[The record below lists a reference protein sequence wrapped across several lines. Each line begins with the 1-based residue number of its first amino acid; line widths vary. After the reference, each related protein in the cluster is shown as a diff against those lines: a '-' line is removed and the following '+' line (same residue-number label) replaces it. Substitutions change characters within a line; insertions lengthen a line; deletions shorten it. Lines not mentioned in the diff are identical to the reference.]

1 MHVDCSVLIWY
12 MFFFW
17 FSLLV
22 HMWFQNYPI
31 YCMIFAHNIPDSSSW
46 DINISF
52 RPLHVWLVLLLF
64 QAIHGN
70 LPPTFFCYTLCRK
83 ISIGPTSPYSE
94 AFSFWFLCSLLVA
107 LPEKKEQRRFPR
119 THQCLII
126 SAPTRLPPFNI
137 LKKTFIPQILTVY
150 LFMLTSLFF
159 RDKMAYTN
167 KQILKSRVHI
177 TVSCHI
183 SLQKQEN

>member
-22 HMWFQNYPI
+22 HMWFQNYAI

-126 SAPTRLPPFNI
+126 SAPTPSIQHTQENLHSSNPGF
-137 LKKTFIPQILTVY
+137 TVD